1 MRVLLCEQVFSG
13 VVGKAA
19 DVYSLG
25 IILWEMVT
33 GSQPYKDL
41 NEGEGCVGGWRWGW
55 DGCPGEAG
63 GPCGGW

>member
-1 MRVLLCEQVFSG
+1 LLCALVFALTHAQ
-13 VVGKAA
+13 VGKAA

-41 NEGEGCVGGWRWGW
+41 DEGE
-55 DGCPGEAG
+55 
-63 GPCGGW
+63 

>member
-1 MRVLLCEQVFSG
+1 VCSCDVANHILHVLNNISQ
-13 VVGKAA
+13 VGKAA

-41 NEGEGCVGGWRWGW
+41 DEGE
-55 DGCPGEAG
+55 
-63 GPCGGW
+63 